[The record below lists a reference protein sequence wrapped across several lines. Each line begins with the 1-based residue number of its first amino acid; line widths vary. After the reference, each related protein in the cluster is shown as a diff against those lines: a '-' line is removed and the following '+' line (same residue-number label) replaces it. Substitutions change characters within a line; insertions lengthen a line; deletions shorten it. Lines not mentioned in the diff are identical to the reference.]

1 MQVYVTA
8 RGTSYHKSP
17 ECTAVTSAHKAA
29 LTMGANPH
37 PAIMMS
43 LEEAIARK
51 PEIKECKACAHM
63 EAIEVSE
70 GEYDGSQAF
79 DNVEVRFEIGFGP
92 AATTAKGYLS
102 IPREAWLAILPD
114 DREARI
120 MELIKQQAAR
130 QLQISYLIVE

>member
-29 LTMGANPH
+29 LTMGANPQ

-63 EAIEVSE
+63 DTIEAFDNER
-70 GEYDGSQAF
+70 AF
-79 DNVEVRFEIGFGP
+79 DNVEVRFEIGFGA

-102 IPREAWLAILPD
+102 IPREAWLAILPE
-114 DREARI
+114 DREVRI

-130 QLQISYLIVE
+130 QLQVSYLIVE

>member
-63 EAIEVSE
+63 DTIETVE
-70 GEYDGSQAF
+70 GAHAYDS
-79 DNVEVRFEIGFGP
+79 VEVRFEIGFGP

-102 IPREAWLAILPD
+102 IPREAWLAIMPE